1 MNQITVIDARMGRG
15 KSSAAVAYMNEH
27 KDSKRFLYITPY
39 LTEVDRICERCD
51 FDQPDGDKM
60 SKTSELK
67 MHLRRNKNVAATHSL
82 FYLMDEE
89 ILDMIRRKKYSL
101 IVDES
106 IEVIGKVM
114 ITSKDFEIL
123 TEQLTQEDENGQL
136 RWIDDDYTGKFSGY
150 KEMADSGSLFHLDA
164 ALVSVLNPEL
174 LRAFDE
180 VFMLTYLFDGQYQKA
195 YLDYFGFDYRV
206 CGVIHDENGFRFS
219 DEPDS
224 PPPID
229 YSGLIHI
236 VDSRKMNEIGDGR
249 TTLSKAWYDRGSY
262 DSEEIAELRS
272 RMDLFFRKMT
282 TGGSSTRLWTC
293 FKDNADKLIPQNGRY
308 RSNFLQI
315 SARATNMYRNKTNL
329 AYMVN
334 RFADPNITK
343 FFAQRGITVNAKEYA
358 LSGMLQWIWRS
369 AIRDD
374 KPITLYIPSKRMRT
388 LLIEWMDTVSQGGEA
403 IEQDAV

>member
-82 FYLMDEE
+82 FYLMDDE
-89 ILDMIRRKKYSL
+89 ILEMIREKKYSL

-106 IEVIGKVM
+106 IEVIGKVV
-114 ITSKDFEIL
+114 ITAKDFQII
-123 TEQLTQEDENGQL
+123 TEQLTVEDDNGQL

-150 KEMADSGSLFHLDA
+150 KDMADSGSLFLLDN

-219 DEPDS
+219 NEPDS
-224 PPPID
+224 PPPVD
-229 YSGLIHI
+229 YSSLIHI
-236 VDSRKMNEIGDGR
+236 VDSRQMNEVGDGR
-249 TTLSKAWYDRGSY
+249 TALSKAWYDRHGKEC
-262 DSEEIAELRS
+262 DEIKELRS
-272 RMDLFFRKMT
+272 RMDTFFRKMT

-293 FKDNADKLIPQNGRY
+293 FKDDADKLIPQSGRY
-308 RSNFLQI
+308 RNNFLQI
-315 SARATNMYRNKTNL
+315 SARATNMYRGKTNL
-329 AYMVN
+329 AYMAN

-343 FFAQRGITVNAKEYA
+343 FFAQRGIAVDAKEFA

-374 KPITLYIPSKRMRT
+374 EPINLYIPSKRMRA
-388 LLIEWMDTVSQGGEA
+388 LLIEWINNMNQGGES
-403 IEQDAV
+403 IEQEAV